1 LSVVLRLRPQAT
13 GCWWRVEEYQEE
25 QAMGCCNEP
34 VNVLAP
40 AALDPTQHV
49 NFSKGMVL
57 GVDDFAQE
65 FTYLAGR
72 DQWLVRDAIGYGT
85 VSGLRVFADSAGAER
100 PRLHVSASSAFVPS
114 GRQVCIPADQCAVVN
129 RWLAKPDNAATVYRL
144 LNPVSPPL
152 SPPLSPPVVLSPPP
166 VATGTISLYLTLCW
180 ADCTTRPVPIPGEP
194 CRSEDELMADSRVAD
209 DFRLELRAA
218 APVQV
223 EEDALRDFVR
233 WLRTN
238 VQVVDTSP
246 PPAADAAAWLDA
258 LRPAAQPW
266 LDAAAVSPPASFAT
280 LGDYLFD
287 LSPPGLTVARERVCD
302 FLRAAFRFW
311 VTELRPLW
319 MARRCHRVVHQDQ
332 HCVLLARVEFEVAW
346 VGGSP
351 TGVWQITGSPA
362 SMSIDETTR
371 PFLAH
376 QRLLQEWLLCG
387 CECAGLGAAGAISG
401 PTPSAPALPGLA
413 ASAARVPVLTITTD
427 LTLDD
432 SHYCAICRGG
442 GSMTITL
449 PASLPINAGR
459 VHVVKNVDVDT
470 LIVAADAV
478 AGDLIDDKPSL
489 AVKKRKAVTLIADGA
504 GQWQVVG
511 MA

>member
-1 LSVVLRLRPQAT
+1 
-13 GCWWRVEEYQEE
+13 
-25 QAMGCCNEP
+25 MGCCNEP
-34 VNVLAP
+34 VSVLAP

-49 NFSKGMVL
+49 NFTKGMVL

-65 FTYLAGR
+65 FAYLAGR
-72 DQWLVRDAIGYGT
+72 DHWLVRDALGYGT
-85 VSGLRVFADSAGAER
+85 VSGLRVFAETGGAEG
-100 PRLHVSASSAFVPS
+100 PRLHVSAGSAFVPS
-114 GRQVCIPADQCAVVN
+114 GKHVCVAADQCAVIN
-129 RWLAKPDNAATVYRL
+129 RWLAKADNAATVYRL

-152 SPPLSPPVVLSPPP
+152 SPPLSPPIVLSPPP
-166 VATGTISLYLTLCW
+166 VASGAISLYLTLCW

-194 CRSEDELMADSRVAD
+194 CRSEDQLMADSRVAD

-233 WLRTN
+233 WLRRN

-246 PPAADAAAWLDA
+246 PPAGDDAAWLDA

-266 LDAAAVSPPASFAT
+266 LDAAAASPPVSPPASFAT

-287 LSPPGLTVARERVCD
+287 LSPPGLTVARERLCD
-302 FLRAAFRFW
+302 FLRVAFRFW

-319 MARRCHRVVHQDQ
+319 MARRCHRVAYPDQD
-332 HCVLLARVEFEVAW
+332 CVLLARVELEVVWA
-346 VGGSP
+346 GGSP
-351 TGVWQITGSPA
+351 TGAWQVGGSPVSVA
-362 SMSIDETTR
+362 IDEITR

-387 CECAGLGAAGAISG
+387 CDCAGLGTAAAISG
-401 PTPSAPALPGLA
+401 PVPFALTMPGLA
-413 ASAARVPVLTITTD
+413 AAAARVPVLTITTD

-432 SHYCAICRGG
+432 SHYCVICRGA
-442 GSMTITL
+442 GSLTITL

-470 LIVAADAV
+470 LTVAADAV
-478 AGDLIDDKPSL
+478 AGDLIDDKPTL
-489 AVKKRKAVTLIADGA
+489 VVRKRKAVTLIADGA